1 MNKTVANAL
10 RSTAVLTAIAVVC
23 VGLLAVC
30 NMFFPKYKPNLD
42 AATAALVNTVCPTG
56 QSDADAYEKGF
67 ITMLADADYGA
78 SLEDYNKTNKDK
90 KASILAVYGEPKGLN
105 AGAYVVECSADGRD
119 GEIVILIAYR
129 DGGAIGA
136 TVKKQG
142 ESFWGKV
149 PENLFEVIGSGK
161 VDLVEEFGSTGATV
175 TLSAIERAVKLSAEF
190 ALEYNTAIRK
200 AISKLSTEAGL

>member
-42 AATAALVNTVCPTG
+42 AATAAL
-56 QSDADAYEKGF
+56 
-67 ITMLADADYGA
+67 
-78 SLEDYNKTNKDK
+78 
-90 KASILAVYGEPKGLN
+90 
-105 AGAYVVECSADGRD
+105 
-119 GEIVILIAYR
+119 
-129 DGGAIGA
+129 
-136 TVKKQG
+136 VKKQG

>member
-30 NMFFPKYKPNLD
+30 NMFFPKYTPKLD
-42 AATAALVNTVCPTG
+42 AATAALVNAICPTG
-56 QSDADAYEKGF
+56 QPDEDARENGY
-67 ITMLADADYGA
+67 ITMLADGDYGA
-78 SLEDYNKTNKDK
+78 SLDDYNKKNKDK

-105 AGAYVVECSADGRD
+105 AGSYVVECSADGRD
-119 GEIVILIAYR
+119 GEIVLLIAYR

-142 ESFWGKV
+142 ESFWAKLPADLFDAIGGGKT
-149 PENLFEVIGSGK
+149 
-161 VDLVEEFGSTGATV
+161 DLEAEFGSTGATV
-175 TLSAIERAVKLSAEF
+175 SLSAIERAVKLSAEF
-190 ALEYNTAIRK
+190 ALEYNAAIRL
-200 AISKLSTEAGL
+200 AISKISTEEGL